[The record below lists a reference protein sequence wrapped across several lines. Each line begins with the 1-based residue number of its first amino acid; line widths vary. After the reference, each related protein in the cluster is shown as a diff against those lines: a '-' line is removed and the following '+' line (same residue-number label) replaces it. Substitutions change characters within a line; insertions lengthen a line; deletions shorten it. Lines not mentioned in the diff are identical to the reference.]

1 MGKELRVKKRS
12 GQLVKFRPEKIAAA
26 ILKAAE
32 NAEQKVN
39 IDTLTKSVTARIKR
53 KKASLIRIDEI
64 QDLVEDELVKADLT
78 AVARTSMLYRQR
90 RREER
95 EAKTALFGKVQKANL
110 SLNAAKLLHDRY
122 LLRDDA
128 GNVIESPDELFD
140 RVASAAA
147 EAEHNYTKNLK
158 KEEREAHVRR
168 IRNKF
173 RRALSSLDFLPSS
186 SVIMNAGLPETQYA
200 ASTVFPIKDHL
211 NDIFGTLK
219 QAVDVQRHGSGT
231 GFNFSGVR
239 ERFANVHQHRQIS
252 GGPLQFLHVYN
263 EALSIILQNGRRA
276 GANMAILNVRH
287 PDVLDFISAKV
298 KEYQLTNFNISV
310 ALDEDFMRAAIL
322 DKEYDLLTPTT
333 SEAVRTMYAK
343 QVFDIIIASAW
354 NYADPG
360 ILFMDKIESNNPIP
374 SRKICSTSACAEF
387 MLNEYECGFIGSIN
401 LANFIERGEGKN
413 TKTEIDYK
421 RLRETIFLATR
432 FLDNLIDIN
441 TFPLKQSEKIC
452 REQRKIGLGVMG
464 FAHLLY
470 RLRIPYDSDEGV
482 ETAKELSRFLRSVA
496 DEASFELAQ
505 ERGIFPAWKKSV
517 YAPNKELP
525 KGLPLRNATR
535 LAISP
540 TGSTSILA
548 DTSSSIEP
556 VFALSYVK
564 HVAGGKELSYVD
576 PYLREALE
584 EEGILTQELL
594 ERIVNNGL
602 EACEEVPKEILK
614 VFVTTHHISPEFH
627 VRMQAAWQKHVDNG
641 VSKTVNL
648 PYDATLLDVENVF
661 MLAYKLGCNGV
672 TIYRDGSKQN
682 QVLELTTFMQKRTG
696 ERHTKSVREELRALL
711 SNKSLDEFS
720 NNKENKNSEKEST
733 KK

>member
-12 GQLVKFRPEKIAAA
+12 GQLVKFRSEKIASA
-26 ILKAAE
+26 IQKAAE
-32 NAEQKVN
+32 SAEQKV
-39 IDTLTKSVTARIKR
+39 DVEALTKRVTNRVVR
-53 KKASLIRIDEI
+53 KKATIIRIDHI

-78 AVARTSMLYRQR
+78 EVARASMLYRQK

-95 EAKTALFGKVQKANL
+95 DAKTALFGKVQKTNL

-122 LLRDDA
+122 LLRDDE

-140 RVASAAA
+140 RVASATA
-147 EAEHNYTKNLK
+147 EAEYAYAKNMK
-158 KEEREAHVRR
+158 KDERELLVRR
-168 IRNKF
+168 MRNKF
-173 RRALSSLDFLPSS
+173 RRALSGLDFLPSS
-186 SVIMNAGLPETQYA
+186 SVIMNAGLPDTQYA
-200 ASTVFPIKDHL
+200 ASTAFPVNDHL

-231 GFNFSGVR
+231 GFNFSGLR

-263 EALSIILQNGRRA
+263 EALSIILQNGRRP
-276 GANMAILNVRH
+276 GANMAILDVRH

-298 KEYQLTNFNISV
+298 KDYQLTNFNISV
-310 ALDEDFMRAAIL
+310 ALDDEFIRAIIL

-333 SEAVRTMYAK
+333 KDPIRTMYAK
-343 QVFDIIIASAW
+343 QVFDIIVASAW

-360 ILFMDKIESNNPIP
+360 ILFMDKIEADNPIP

-401 LANFIERGEGKN
+401 LANFVTKDDGKN
-413 TKTEIDYK
+413 SKPEIDYK
-421 RLRETIFLATR
+421 RLREIIFLGVR

-452 REQRKIGLGVMG
+452 KEQRKIGLGVMG
-464 FAHLLY
+464 FAHMLY
-470 RLRIPYDSDEGV
+470 QLRTPYDSESGV
-482 ETAKELSRFLRSVA
+482 RIAGEVARFLRSVA

-505 ERGIFPAWKKSV
+505 ERGVFPAWKKSI
-517 YAPNKELP
+517 YSPKKDLP
-525 KGLPLRNATR
+525 KGLPMRNATR

-576 PYLREALE
+576 PYLQEALE

-602 EACEEVPKEILK
+602 SSCEEVPKEILD
-614 VFVTTHHISPEFH
+614 VFVTTHNISPEYH
-627 VRMQAAWQKHVDNG
+627 VRMQATWQKFVDNG

-661 MLAYKLGCNGV
+661 MLAYKLGCKGV

-682 QVLELTTFMQKRTG
+682 QVLELTTFMQRRTG
-696 ERHTKSVREELRALL
+696 ERHTTSVREELRAQL

-720 NNKENKNSEKEST
+720 KD
-733 KK
+733 

>member
-12 GQLVKFRPEKIAAA
+12 GQLVKFRSEKIAAA
-26 ILKAAE
+26 IQKASE
-32 NAEQKVN
+32 SAEQKV
-39 IDTLTKSVTARIKR
+39 DVEALTKRVTNRVVR
-53 KKASLIRIDEI
+53 KKATIIRIDHI

-78 AVARTSMLYRQR
+78 EVARASMLYRQK

-95 EAKTALFGKVQKANL
+95 DAKTALFGKVQKTNL

-122 LLRDDA
+122 LLRDDE

-140 RVASAAA
+140 RVASATA
-147 EAEHNYTKNLK
+147 EAEYAYAKNMK
-158 KEEREAHVRR
+158 KDEREALVRR
-168 IRNKF
+168 MRNKF
-173 RRALSSLDFLPSS
+173 RRALSGLDFLPSS
-186 SVIMNAGLPETQYA
+186 SVIMNAGLPDTQYA
-200 ASTVFPIKDHL
+200 ASTAFPVKDHL
-211 NDIFGTLK
+211 NDIFGTLR

-231 GFNFSGVR
+231 GFNFSSLR

-263 EALSIILQNGRRA
+263 EALSIILQNGRRP
-276 GANMAILNVRH
+276 GANMAILDVRH

-298 KEYQLTNFNISV
+298 KDYQLTNFNISV
-310 ALDEDFMRAAIL
+310 SLDDEFIRAIIL

-333 SEAVRTMYAK
+333 SDPVRTMYAK
-343 QVFDIIIASAW
+343 QVFDIIVASAW

-360 ILFMDKIESNNPIP
+360 ILFIDKIEADNPIP

-387 MLNEYECGFIGSIN
+387 ILNEYECGFIGSIN
-401 LANFIERGEGKN
+401 LANFVTKDEGKN
-413 TKTEIDYK
+413 TKPEIDYK
-421 RLRETIFLATR
+421 RLRETIFLGVR

-452 REQRKIGLGVMG
+452 KEQRKIGLGVMG
-464 FAHLLY
+464 LAHMLY
-470 RLRIPYDSDEGV
+470 QLRIPYDSESGV
-482 ETAKELSRFLRSVA
+482 RTAGELARFLRSVA

-505 ERGIFPAWKKSV
+505 ERGVFPAWKKSI
-517 YAPNKELP
+517 YAPKKDLP
-525 KGLPLRNATR
+525 KGLPMRNATR
-535 LAISP
+535 LAVSP

-576 PYLREALE
+576 PYLQEALE

-602 EACEEVPKEILK
+602 SSCEEVPKEILD
-614 VFVTTHHISPEFH
+614 VFVTTHNISPEYH
-627 VRMQAAWQKHVDNG
+627 VRMQATWQKFVDNG

-661 MLAYKLGCNGV
+661 MLAYKLGCKGV

-696 ERHTKSVREELRALL
+696 ERHTTSVREELRAQL

-720 NNKENKNSEKEST
+720 KKEE
-733 KK
+733 